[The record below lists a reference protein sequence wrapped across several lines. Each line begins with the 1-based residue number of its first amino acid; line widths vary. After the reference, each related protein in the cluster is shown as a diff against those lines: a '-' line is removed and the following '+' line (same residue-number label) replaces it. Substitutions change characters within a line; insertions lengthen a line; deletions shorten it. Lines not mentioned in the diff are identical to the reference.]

1 MILREHEINYEAR
14 GWQGQKNIKKVTNIH
29 DIPSGAE
36 WIKYGNNYDQVMIRI
51 CKECRE
57 SCDGRVELKI
67 KGLTDSKQELMTR
80 C

>member
-1 MILREHEINYEAR
+1 MDSKCR
-14 GWQGQKNIKKVTNIH
+14 KNVKTVTNI
-29 DIPSGAE
+29 DGIPRGAE
-36 WIKYGNNYDQVMIRI
+36 SIKYDNIYDQVMIRI